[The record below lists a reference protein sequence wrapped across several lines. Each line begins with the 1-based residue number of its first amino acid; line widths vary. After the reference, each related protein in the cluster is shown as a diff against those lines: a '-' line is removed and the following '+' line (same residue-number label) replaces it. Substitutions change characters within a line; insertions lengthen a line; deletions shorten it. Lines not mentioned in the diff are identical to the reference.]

1 MKNIDPENL
10 VFIDETGI
18 ILGLI
23 RTHTGSNKGTRIYE
37 MKPSYISQ
45 KVTVIGTAVI
55 QKVVQLMTI
64 NNSIATIAFKVFIE
78 IFLWLELWP
87 GAVVV
92 MDNLPAHK
100 LGSIQFLNNF
110 SINFE

>member
-37 MKPSYISQ
+37 VKPSYIPQ

-87 GAVVV
+87 RAVVV
-92 MDNLPAHK
+92 IDNLPSHK

-110 SINFE
+110 SMNFE

>member
-1 MKNIDPENL
+1 
-10 VFIDETGI
+10 
-18 ILGLI
+18 
-23 RTHTGSNKGTRIYE
+23 
-37 MKPSYISQ
+37 MKPSYIPQ
-45 KVTVIGTAVI
+45 KVTVIGTAGI